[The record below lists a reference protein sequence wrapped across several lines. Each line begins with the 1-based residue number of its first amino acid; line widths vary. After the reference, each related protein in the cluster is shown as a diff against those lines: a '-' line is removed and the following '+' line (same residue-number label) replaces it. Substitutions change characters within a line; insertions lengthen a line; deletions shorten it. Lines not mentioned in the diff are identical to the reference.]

1 MTYLGVCLTCEEEN
15 IRAMLRRSRPISY
28 ASARRSIGPAIM
40 DAWVSFLESVVG
52 PYRRGLELK
61 GNPGVS
67 FFRSRYDVLP
77 CVYIVHE
84 RVRHI
89 FI

>member
-1 MTYLGVCLTCEEEN
+1 MSYIGSCLTSEKDKV
-15 IRAMLRRSRPISY
+15 RAMLQRSRPISY
-28 ASARRSIGPAIM
+28 ASARRSIGPAVM
-40 DAWVSFLESVVG
+40 DAWASSLQSVVA

-67 FFRSRYDVLP
+67 FFRSRYDALP
-77 CVYIVHE
+77 CVCIVHE